1 MAVIREKR
9 QFKIGPVG
17 VARASEGGQIVGKAI
32 SDSANQ
38 LAGEFFKQAAFQAE
52 KTGEE
57 AAASIAREQI
67 TAIDPNTG
75 KPQAFVSPQGFG
87 QIATEAYQ
95 RVIMR
100 RFQQSY
106 DDEMQNKAR
115 ELAAKYEG
123 NPNGVA
129 LYESAMSDYMAAM
142 SNEAEGQ
149 FKTYIQDVGTTYLN
163 ATKTSLAIAQI
174 QRERTAAAKAQ
185 AQAVENGYEAFE
197 SMVAQGGPRVLQGP
211 TPTNAV
217 MVQVKNTINDGVDSG
232 LFDSQASLN
241 MGEAGQLAQARGL
254 LRYAITQTTNP
265 DKLKL
270 LQHAVGTQNAGA
282 VPQEFSYIADAMK
295 AIGSNY
301 SALSQLEQF
310 SDGLLSDAIQA
321 AQVVQDQELRSL
333 EAENAMSIF
342 DMQQSMPA
350 ALSKATI
357 QSEFFSPNT
366 VAVQAISSYT
376 KLTDESRNA
385 LLSGNKTLSEQ
396 LIKNRNDLLSAHVEG
411 LMLKAVKGLTKKQTE
426 QLEKAIF
433 SRSILDAPDTSKPS
447 LEALIKINNEVNPKV
462 LDDFLPFIGSYRDA
476 AGKYVEAEKKANAAL
491 SASTLDNS
499 IDNIDKLRGP
509 DIAFNVKSL
518 IETFSVI
525 DDLDDTLRQ
534 EYLKEI
540 QRRGAEA
547 SINEF
552 FETNPS
558 KETAIDAKA
567 YLDGSAPTDNLN
579 SKHLELLSQASSY
592 AKTSETEGPVREHFN
607 RQASINSSRIDQ
619 AKKDRQYYENEQRL
633 RQRQLDPTS
642 VVDQRFVDDFL
653 TKNFSDVLQGEPL
666 STFWSNAEAQQ
677 TERGQVLLNA
687 IAGLNT
693 MPYSL
698 QESLSSFASGNFLGG
713 SPVAL
718 LSQYTSYREYEYM
731 GTTMRSPM
739 MQGLDESQVAVL
751 DYLADASRLIGSDPE
766 FLSRA
771 FAAKSELERN
781 PRYKEN
787 VETFLGTNLD
797 DYVSQL
803 SGIQDA
809 PLSAYNGMKAA
820 TLDLMGI
827 SLAGGLG
834 ASELKKRLERQLNA
848 SYPSGEGIVL
858 GPNGSARTAAP
869 ISYAA
874 PKNED
879 LFKDYIVNQVTKA
892 QPNAQPPELGLM
904 GNSREGA
911 IMKAVRLTA
920 QVIATGTA
928 PRGNIFL
935 KPIGV
940 PTGGLVQYAVF
951 RITTPEAGGYE
962 QVYTEVTETGPQD
975 LPIRAP
981 LILSN
986 KDRIFLDMVSKRTN
1000 RESKDAVASGTAKY
1014 AVPRGIPTD
1023 ALGGAVITGGGTMFS
1038 IDPTA
1043 GLQGPMMELN

>member
-57 AAASIAREQI
+57 AASSIAREQI

-75 KPQAFVSPQGFG
+75 KPQAFAPPQGFG

-163 ATKTSLAIAQI
+163 ATKTSLAISQI
-174 QRERTAAAKAQ
+174 QRERTAAAQAQ

-211 TPTNAV
+211 TQTNAV
-217 MVQVKNTINDGVDSG
+217 IAQVQNTIKDGVDSG

-295 AIGSNY
+295 SIGSNY

-310 SDGLLSDAIQA
+310 SDGLLSDSIQA

-333 EAENAMSIF
+333 EAENAISIF

-350 ALSKATI
+350 ALSKATS
-357 QSEFFSPNT
+357 QGRNSFVPTNT

-376 KLTDESRNA
+376 KLTNESRNA
-385 LLSGNKTLSEQ
+385 LVSGNKTLSEQ
-396 LIKNRNDLLSAHVEG
+396 LIKNRDDLLSAHVEG
-411 LMLKAVKGLTKKQTE
+411 LMLRAVKGLTKKQTE

-433 SRSILDAPDTSKPS
+433 SRTTLGAPDTSKPS

-462 LDDFLPFIGSYRDA
+462 LDEFLPFIGSYRDA

-491 SASTLDNS
+491 SASTFDES
-499 IDNIDKLRGP
+499 IDNLDKLRGS
-509 DIAFNVKSL
+509 DLLSGVQSL
-518 IETFSVI
+518 TDTFSLI
-525 DDLDDTLRQ
+525 DDLDESLRQ
-534 EYLKEI
+534 EYIKEI
-540 QRRGAEA
+540 QLRGAQA

-552 FETNPS
+552 FEANPS

-567 YLDGSAPTDNLN
+567 YLDGAAPTSNLN
-579 SKHLELLSQASSY
+579 DRHLELLKQASNY
-592 AKTSETEGPVREHFN
+592 AKTSKTESTVREHFN
-607 RQASINSSRIDQ
+607 RGASVNSSRIDQ
-619 AKKDRQYYENEQRL
+619 AKKNRQYYENEQRL

-642 VVDQRFVDDFL
+642 ITDQKFVDDFL
-653 TKNFSDVLQGEPL
+653 TKNFADVLQGEPL

-718 LSQYTSYREYEYM
+718 LSQYTGYREYEYM

-751 DYLADASRLIGSDPE
+751 DYLADASRLIGSDPQ

-787 VETFLGTNLD
+787 VEAFLGTNLD
-797 DYVSQL
+797 DYVSQI

-820 TLDLMGI
+820 TLDLMGV
-827 SLAGGLG
+827 SHATGLNIK
-834 ASELKKRLERQLNA
+834 ELTKRLERQLNA

-879 LFKDYIVNQVTKA
+879 LFKDYIINQVTKA
-892 QPNAQPPELGLM
+892 QPNAEPPELGLK
-904 GNSREGA
+904 GDSREGA
-911 IMKAVRLTA
+911 IMSAIRLTA

-928 PRGNIFL
+928 PKGNIFL

-940 PTGGLVQYAVF
+940 PTRGQVQYAVF
-951 RITTPEAGGYE
+951 RITSPEEGGYE
-962 QVYTEVTETGPQD
+962 QVYTEIVEEGQS
-975 LPIRAP
+975 IRAP

-986 KDRIFLDMVSKRTN
+986 KDKPFLDMVSKRTN
-1000 RESKDAVASGTAKY
+1000 RESKDAIASGTTKY
-1014 AVPRGIPTD
+1014 AIPRGIPTD
-1023 ALGGAVITGGGTMFS
+1023 ALGGAVITGGGTMFGV
-1038 IDPTA
+1038 DPTA

>member
-32 SDSANQ
+32 SNSANQ

-52 KTGEE
+52 KVGEE
-57 AAASIAREQI
+57 AAASIIREQV

-75 KPQAFVSPQGFG
+75 KPQAFAPPQGFG

-163 ATKTSLAIAQI
+163 ATKTSLSIAQI
-174 QRERTAAAKAQ
+174 QRERTAAAQAQ

-197 SMVAQGGPRVLQGP
+197 SMVAQGGPSVLEKES
-211 TPTNAV
+211 PTNAV
-217 MVQVKNTINDGVDSG
+217 MVQVQNTIKDGVDSG

-295 AIGSNY
+295 GIGSNY

-321 AQVVQDQELRSL
+321 AQVVQDQQLRSL
-333 EAENAMSIF
+333 EAESAMSIF

-357 QSEFFSPNT
+357 QSKFFSPNI

-376 KLTDESRNA
+376 KLTSESRNA
-385 LLSGNKTLSEQ
+385 LLSGNKTFSEQ
-396 LIKNRNDLLSAHVEG
+396 LIKKRDDLLSAHVEG

-433 SRSILDAPDTSKPS
+433 SRTSSDAPDTSEPS

-462 LDDFLPFIGSYRDA
+462 LDEFLPFIGSYRDA

-509 DIAFNVKSL
+509 DIASNVKSL
-518 IETFSVI
+518 IRTFSVI

-540 QRRGAEA
+540 QLRGAQA

-558 KETAIDAKA
+558 KESAIDAKA
-567 YLDGSAPTDNLN
+567 YLDGSAPTGNLN
-579 SKHLELLSQASSY
+579 SRHLELLNQASNY
-592 AKTSETEGPVREHFN
+592 AKTSETESTVREHFN
-607 RQASINSSRIDQ
+607 RGASINSSRIDQ

-693 MPYSL
+693 MPSSL

-751 DYLADASRLIGSDPE
+751 DYLADASRLIGSDPQ
-766 FLSRA
+766 FLSNA
-771 FAAKSELERN
+771 FKGKADLETDPN
-781 PRYKEN
+781 YKKR
-787 VETFLGTNLD
+787 VEAFLGTNLD
-797 DYVSQL
+797 DYVSQIP
-803 SGIQDA
+803 GIQDA

-820 TLDLMGI
+820 TLDLMGV
-827 SLAGGLG
+827 SHATGLNIK
-834 ASELKKRLERQLNA
+834 ELTKRLERQLNA

-892 QPNAQPPELGLM
+892 QPNAQPPELGLI
-904 GNSREGA
+904 GDSREGA
-911 IMKAVRLTA
+911 IMKAIRFTS
-920 QVIATGTA
+920 QVLATGTA

-986 KDRIFLDMVSKRTN
+986 KDKTFLDMVSKRTN
-1000 RESKDAVASGTAKY
+1000 REGKDAVASGATKY
-1014 AVPRGIPTD
+1014 AVPRGIPTN
-1023 ALGGAVITGGGTMFS
+1023 ALGGAVITGGGTMFNV
-1038 IDPTA
+1038 DPTA

>member
-52 KTGEE
+52 KVGEE
-57 AAASIAREQI
+57 AAASIVREQV

-75 KPQAFVSPQGFG
+75 KPQAFAPPQGFG

-163 ATKTSLAIAQI
+163 ATKTSLSIAQI
-174 QRERTAAAKAQ
+174 QRERTAAAQAQ

-197 SMVAQGGPRVLQGP
+197 SMVAQGGPSVLEKDS
-211 TPTNAV
+211 PTNAV
-217 MVQVKNTINDGVDSG
+217 MVQVQNTINDGVDSG

-241 MGEAGQLAQARGL
+241 MGESGQLAQARGL
-254 LRYAITQTTNP
+254 LRYAITQTTNL

-282 VPQEFSYIADAMK
+282 VPKEFSYIADAMK
-295 AIGSNY
+295 SIGSNY

-350 ALSKATI
+350 ALSKATSQGGI
-357 QSEFFSPNT
+357 LSPNT

-376 KLTDESRNA
+376 KLTDESRNVLA
-385 LLSGNKTLSEQ
+385 TGNKELSEQ
-396 LIKNRNDLLSAHVEG
+396 LIKNRDDLLSAHVEG
-411 LMLKAVKGLTKKQTE
+411 LMLRAVKGLSKKQTE

-433 SRSILDAPDTSKPS
+433 SRTSLGAPDTSKPS

-462 LDDFLPFIGSYRDA
+462 LDEFLPFIGSYRDA

-491 SASTLDNS
+491 SASTFDES
-499 IDNIDKLRGP
+499 IDNLDKLRGS
-509 DIAFNVKSL
+509 DLLSGVQSL
-518 IETFSVI
+518 TDTFSLI
-525 DDLDDTLRQ
+525 DDLDESLRQ
-534 EYLKEI
+534 EYIKEI
-540 QRRGAEA
+540 QLRGAQA

-552 FETNPS
+552 FEANPS

-567 YLDGSAPTDNLN
+567 YLDGAAPTSNLN
-579 SKHLELLSQASSY
+579 DRHLELLKQASNY
-592 AKTSETEGPVREHFN
+592 AKTSKTESTVREHFN
-607 RQASINSSRIDQ
+607 RGASVNSSRIDQ

-633 RQRQLDPTS
+633 FLRQLDPKS
-642 VVDQRFVDDFL
+642 IVDQKFADDFI
-653 TKNFSDVLQGEPL
+653 TKSFADVLQGEPL

-677 TERGQVLLNA
+677 TERGQVLLDV
-687 IAGLNT
+687 IAGLNI

-787 VETFLGTNLD
+787 VEAFLGTNLD
-797 DYVSQL
+797 DYVSQI

-874 PKNED
+874 PRNED
-879 LFKDYIVNQVTKA
+879 LFKDYIINQVTKA
-892 QPNAQPPELGLM
+892 QPNAEPPELGLTKDT
-904 GNSREGA
+904 S
-911 IMKAVRLTA
+911 AVAYTA
-920 QVIATGTA
+920 QVIATWSA
-928 PRGNIFL
+928 PKGNIFL

-940 PTGGLVQYAVF
+940 PTRGQVQYAVF

-962 QVYTEVTETGPQD
+962 QVYTEMVREDQS
-975 LPIRAP
+975 IRVP

-986 KDRIFLDMVSKRTN
+986 KDKPFLDMVSKRTN
-1000 RESKDAVASGTAKY
+1000 REGKDAIASGTTKY
-1014 AVPRGIPTD
+1014 AIPRGIPTD

-1038 IDPTA
+1038 VDPTA

>member
-17 VARASEGGQIVGKAI
+17 VARASEGGQIIGKAI
-32 SDSANQ
+32 ADSANQ

-75 KPQAFVSPQGFG
+75 KPQAFSPPQGFG

-174 QRERTAAAKAQ
+174 QKERTAAAQAQ

-197 SMVAQGGPRVLQGP
+197 SMVAQGGPSVLQGP
-211 TPTNAV
+211 TQTNAV
-217 MVQVKNTINDGVDSG
+217 IAQVQNTINDGVDSG

-241 MGEAGQLAQARGL
+241 MDEAGQLAQARGL

-321 AQVVQDQELRSL
+321 AQVMQDQELRSL
-333 EAENAMSIF
+333 EAKNAMSIF

-357 QSEFFSPNT
+357 QSRFFSPNT

-385 LLSGNKTLSEQ
+385 LATGNKTLSEQ
-396 LIKNRNDLLSAHVEG
+396 LIKTRDDLLSAHVEG

-433 SRSILDAPDTSKPS
+433 SRTILGAPDTSKPS

-462 LDDFLPFIGSYRDA
+462 LDEFLPFIGSYRDA
-476 AGKYVEAEKKANAAL
+476 AGKYVEAEKKTNAAL
-491 SASTLDNS
+491 RASTFDES

-509 DIAFNVKSL
+509 DVSSGVQSL
-518 IETFSVI
+518 TDTFSLI
-525 DDLDDTLRQ
+525 DDLDETLRE

-567 YLDGSAPTDNLN
+567 YLDGAAPTDNLN

-592 AKTSETEGPVREHFN
+592 AKTSKTENTVREHFN
-607 RQASINSSRIDQ
+607 RAASRNSSRINQ

-642 VVDQRFVDDFL
+642 VTDQKFVDDFL

-693 MPYSL
+693 MPHSL

-787 VETFLGTNLD
+787 VEAFLGTNLD
-797 DYVSQL
+797 DYVSQI

-834 ASELKKRLERQLNA
+834 AAELKKRLERQLNA

-879 LFKDYIVNQVTKA
+879 LFKNYIINQVTKA
-892 QPNAQPPELGLM
+892 QPNAEPPELGLAKDV
-904 GNSREGA
+904 GA
-911 IMKAVRLTA
+911 VAYTA

-928 PRGNIFL
+928 PKGNIFL

-940 PTGGLVQYAVF
+940 PTKGQVQYAVF
-951 RITTPEAGGYE
+951 RITSPEEGGYE
-962 QVYTEVTETGPQD
+962 QVYTEVRETGPQD

-981 LILSN
+981 LIISN
-986 KDRIFLDMVSKRTN
+986 KDKSFLDMVSKRTN
-1000 RESKDAVASGTAKY
+1000 RESKDAVASGTTKY
-1014 AVPRGIPTD
+1014 AIPRGIPTD
-1023 ALGGAVITGGGTMFS
+1023 AFGGAVITGGGTMFNV
-1038 IDPTA
+1038 DPTA
-1043 GLQGPMMELN
+1043 GLQGPIMELN